1 MAAAPLQISND
12 FCSTY
17 RDIMLRDLAYES
29 RTTQRVI
36 GRIPEEQRD
45 YKPHPVSRSAWELA
59 RHIVTADIWFLES
72 IASRNFNLPEPT
84 CSATT
89 VAELVRWYEESVSK
103 AADKLRTVS
112 SDDLTAPLDF
122 FRMANLPAVMY
133 LDFAKKHAV
142 HHRGQLSVYLRPMG
156 AKVPDIFGGS
166 ADEPVG

>member
-1 MAAAPLQISND
+1 
-12 FCSTY
+12 
-17 RDIMLRDLAYES
+17 MLRDLARES
-29 RTTQRVI
+29 RITQRVI

-59 RHIVTADIWFLES
+59 RHIVTADIWFLEG
-72 IASRNFNLPEPT
+72 IAIRNFNIPEPAP
-84 CSATT
+84 SATT
-89 VAELVRWYEESVSK
+89 VAELVTWYEENFGK
-103 AADKLRTVS
+103 ASEMLRTVS
-112 SDDLTAPLDF
+112 SGDLTAPLDF

-133 LDFAKKHAV
+133 LDFAKMHAV